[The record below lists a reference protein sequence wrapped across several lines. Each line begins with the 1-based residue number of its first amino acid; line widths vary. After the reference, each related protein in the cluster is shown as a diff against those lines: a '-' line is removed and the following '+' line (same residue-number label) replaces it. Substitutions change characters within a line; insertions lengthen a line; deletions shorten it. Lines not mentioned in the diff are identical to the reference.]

1 MKQSS
6 LKHAI
11 SYIPIEVDS
20 SQRKGLLKAITFPSF
35 IIIAFCLLLLGALLN
50 FMADQK
56 EAPDS
61 EDFSFEG
68 YQEALEEY
76 NDSVATLQATST
88 LFMLCGTIGLG
99 AGLFFYAAEAS
110 SHLPDYT
117 RAALMLGAMYFLVR
131 MATSEIS
138 IVDMLT
144 LFGTLS

>member
-1 MKQSS
+1 MQEGP
-6 LKHAI
+6 
-11 SYIPIEVDS
+11 YIPIEVDS
-20 SQRKGLLKAITFPSF
+20 KPKKRTSEKQSTFPVIL

-117 RAALMLGAMYFLVR
+117 RAALMLAMYFLVR
-131 MATSEIS
+131 MATSEI
-138 IVDMLT
+138 LHR
-144 LFGTLS
+144 

>member
-1 MKQSS
+1 MQEGP
-6 LKHAI
+6 
-11 SYIPIEVDS
+11 YIPIEVDS
-20 SQRKGLLKAITFPSF
+20 KPKKRTSEKQSTFPVIL

-99 AGLFFYAAEAS
+99 AGLFFYATEAS
-110 SHLPDYT
+110 NHLPDYT

-138 IVDMLT
+138 LVDMLT

>member
-1 MKQSS
+1 MQEGP
-6 LKHAI
+6 
-11 SYIPIEVDS
+11 YIPIEVDTKPKKKS
-20 SQRKGLLKAITFPSF
+20 SEKQSPFPLII
-35 IIIAFCLLLLGALLN
+35 IIIAFSLLLLGAILN

-61 EDFSFEG
+61 EDFSFDG

>member
-1 MKQSS
+1 MQEGP
-6 LKHAI
+6 
-11 SYIPIEVDS
+11 YIPIEVNNKSDKKS
-20 SQRKGLLKAITFPSF
+20 PGKQSPFPL
-35 IIIAFCLLLLGALLN
+35 IIIIFAFSLMFLGAILN

-76 NDSVATLQATST
+76 NDSVSTLQATST
-88 LFMLCGTIGLG
+88 LFILCGTLGLG
-99 AGLFFYAAEAS
+99 AGLFFYAAESS

-131 MATSEIS
+131 MATSDLS
-138 IVDMLT
+138 IIDALA
-144 LFGTLS
+144 LSEFLS

>member
-1 MKQSS
+1 MQEGP
-6 LKHAI
+6 
-11 SYIPIEVDS
+11 YIPIEVDS
-20 SQRKGLLKAITFPSF
+20 KPKKRTSEKQSTFPVIL

-131 MATSEIS
+131 MATSE
-138 IVDMLT
+138 MLIC
-144 LFGTLS
+144 

>member
-1 MKQSS
+1 MQEGP
-6 LKHAI
+6 
-11 SYIPIEVDS
+11 YIPIEVDNKPKKRTS
-20 SQRKGLLKAITFPSF
+20 EKQSTFPVIL

-61 EDFSFEG
+61 ADFSFEG

-138 IVDMLT
+138 LVDMLT

>member
-1 MKQSS
+1 MQEGP
-6 LKHAI
+6 
-11 SYIPIEVDS
+11 YIPIEVDTKQKKKS
-20 SQRKGLLKAITFPSF
+20 SEKQSPFPLII
-35 IIIAFCLLLLGALLN
+35 IIIAFSLLLLGAILN

>member
-1 MKQSS
+1 MQEGP
-6 LKHAI
+6 
-11 SYIPIEVDS
+11 YIPIEVDS
-20 SQRKGLLKAITFPSF
+20 KPKKRTSEKQSTFPVIL